1 MAGRVI
7 ICLECT
13 EIPRNNFNFIVT
25 LIRNG
30 AGIGVGSGLSIRF
43 VCCVGPR
50 VWFGPVASC
59 DVMPRCDLSDRVV
72 LCRVTSIRVVSCPA
86 V

>member
-7 ICLECT
+7 IFLECI
-13 EIPRNNFNFIVT
+13 EVLRSNFNLTVT
-25 LIRNG
+25 LTRNG
-30 AGIGVGSGLSIRF
+30 AGIGVGSGLSIGF

-59 DVMPRCDLSDRVV
+59 DVVSMCDLSDRVL
-72 LCRVTSIRVVSCPA
+72 LCRVASIRVVSCPA